1 MKKSLEWFS
10 GRFELAEQRISKLD
24 KLIDIVQTEKQ
35 QEKINSLRNVGQYKQ
50 IEINIMGITE
60 GNEREGAEKIV
71 REIMARNSSYLI
83 LNKLS
88 KLHIQESEWAS
99 SKQFYKEVFTKTK
112 SQMKRQSFKQ
122 QDTCS
127 WLYMSRHTHKS
138 HACNLSYKRG
148 PQ

>member
-1 MKKSLEWFS
+1 M
-10 GRFELAEQRISKLD
+10 AEQRISKLD

-88 KLHIQESEWAS
+88 KLHIQESE
-99 SKQFYKEVFTKTK
+99 
-112 SQMKRQSFKQ
+112 
-122 QDTCS
+122 
-127 WLYMSRHTHKS
+127 
-138 HACNLSYKRG
+138 
-148 PQ
+148 

>member
-1 MKKSLEWFS
+1 M
-10 GRFELAEQRISKLD
+10 AEQRISKLD

-50 IEINIMGITE
+50 IEINIMGITK

-88 KLHIQESEWAS
+88 KLHIQESE
-99 SKQFYKEVFTKTK
+99 
-112 SQMKRQSFKQ
+112 
-122 QDTCS
+122 
-127 WLYMSRHTHKS
+127 
-138 HACNLSYKRG
+138 
-148 PQ
+148 

>member
-1 MKKSLEWFS
+1 M
-10 GRFELAEQRISKLD
+10 AEQRISKLD

-50 IEINIMGITE
+50 IEIKIMGITE

-88 KLHIQESEWAS
+88 KLHIQESE
-99 SKQFYKEVFTKTK
+99 
-112 SQMKRQSFKQ
+112 
-122 QDTCS
+122 
-127 WLYMSRHTHKS
+127 
-138 HACNLSYKRG
+138 
-148 PQ
+148 